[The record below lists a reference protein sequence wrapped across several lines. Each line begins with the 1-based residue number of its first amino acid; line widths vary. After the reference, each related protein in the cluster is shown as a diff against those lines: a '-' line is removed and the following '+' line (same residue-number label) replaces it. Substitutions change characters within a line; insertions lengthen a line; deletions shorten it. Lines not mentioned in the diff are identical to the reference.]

1 LSHILVIDYLVWQ
14 LGMTTSVQL
23 GLDKKIATLGVN
35 PHLIVLHHNLLEN
48 RLGKLLLKLYRLQS
62 EGVVQ

>member
-1 LSHILVIDYLVWQ
+1 
-14 LGMTTSVQL
+14 MTACVQL
-23 GLDKKIATLGVN
+23 GLDKKIATLSVN

>member
-1 LSHILVIDYLVWQ
+1 
-14 LGMTTSVQL
+14 MTACVQL

-35 PHLIVLHHNLLEN
+35 PHLIVLHYNLLEN